1 MEYPYN
7 VKEAQIDKQDI
18 GLLYAETEKTFRK
31 LQRRNNIKNIL
42 LLHLMA
48 TMKIEDELKRMT
60 EEEKKLCVNEIKEVI
75 RVRIPDVFQDDS
87 PQAEEKPHREMSC
100 FEKAKQSE
108 RRVKTASDCMM
119 KIAKELFL
127 TTGEFDA
134 AADRVKREAR
144 ITD

>member
-1 MEYPYN
+1 MKYPYN

-134 AADRVKREAR
+134 AADRVKREAH